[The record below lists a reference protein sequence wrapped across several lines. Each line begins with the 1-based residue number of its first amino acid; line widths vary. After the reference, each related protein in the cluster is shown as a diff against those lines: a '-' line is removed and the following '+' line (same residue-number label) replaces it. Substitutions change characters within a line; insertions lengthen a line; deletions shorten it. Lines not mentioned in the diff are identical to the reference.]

1 MNQKIPKNEK
11 WLHTPQMKAKL
22 ARADAWM
29 RVNPPRDTDLAEMDR
44 HIERKDKMTQSDQLR
59 EHRCLN

>member
-1 MNQKIPKNEK
+1 MNIPNKER

-22 ARADAWM
+22 ARADTWM

-44 HIERKDKMTQSDQLR
+44 HIERKDKNDSI
-59 EHRCLN
+59 